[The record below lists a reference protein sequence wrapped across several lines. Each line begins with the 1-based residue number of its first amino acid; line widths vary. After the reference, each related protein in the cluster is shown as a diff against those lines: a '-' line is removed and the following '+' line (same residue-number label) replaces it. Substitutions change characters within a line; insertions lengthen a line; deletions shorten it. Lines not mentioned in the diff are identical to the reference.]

1 VPKVVFVNEHRIVE
15 AAAGSRV
22 RDVAREAGV
31 AIDAKRFR
39 GVVSCGG
46 LGVCR
51 ACLCWV
57 EESAPGAAGP
67 RSLIERL
74 RGLRGWRRL
83 GCRAKVLGDL
93 KVYSVPAAANRVGQP
108 RLIAPPPSPVRDPA
122 APRKPDDAAS
132 TAAHIHGHPSAVGR
146 GLGPAIGKNEV
157 PPPPP
162 SHANAAR
169 PISTA
174 PPPADDDEPGL

>member
-22 RDVAREAGV
+22 SDVAREAGV
-31 AIDAKRFR
+31 ALDVARFQ
-39 GVVSCGG
+39 GALSCGG
-46 LGVCR
+46 YGVCK

-67 RSLIERL
+67 RSWVERL

-83 GCRAKVLGDL
+83 ACRARVVGDL
-93 KVYSVPAAANRVGQP
+93 KVYSIPAAANRVGQE
-108 RLIAPPPSPVRDPA
+108 RTIAAVPSPVADPS

-132 TAAHIHGHPSAVGR
+132 TAAHVHGHPSAVGR
-146 GLGPAIGKNEV
+146 GSPQG
-157 PPPPP
+157 
-162 SHANAAR
+162 
-169 PISTA
+169 
-174 PPPADDDEPGL
+174 

>member
-1 VPKVVFVNEHRIVE
+1 MPKVVFVNEHRIVE

-22 RDVAREAGV
+22 RDVAREADV
-31 AIDAKRFR
+31 ALDVARFR
-39 GVVSCGG
+39 GGVSCGG
-46 LGVCR
+46 LGLCR

-67 RSLIERL
+67 RTWIERL

-83 GCRAKVLGDL
+83 ACRARVLGDL
-93 KVYSVPAAANRVGQP
+93 KVYSIPAAADRVGRP
-108 RLIAPPPSPVRDPA
+108 RVIASVPSPVADLT

-132 TAAHIHGHPSAVGR
+132 TAAHVHGHPSAVGR
-146 GLGPAIGKNEV
+146 GAPVEIPA
-157 PPPPP
+157 PPP

-169 PISTA
+169 PMPTA
-174 PPPADDDEPGL
+174 PPPAPDEEAS